1 MLQRNATLVQ
11 KFGMLLMALSIIG
24 LLYIYLPFVK
34 LFLFPVNIVNDINR
48 HGYFIEIPKINA
60 YAPIVIDVD
69 PWKKSEYLEKLKTGV
84 AHAKG
89 TALPGDTGTSF
100 LFAHRSDVPWNITSY
115 NTAFFLLGR
124 VKKGDEV
131 VIYRDNEKIFFKVS
145 ATQIVAPDEV
155 SFLRALSA
163 DQLVL
168 QTCCPVGTDFKRL
181 LVFAKRII

>member
-100 LFAHRSDVPWNITSY
+100 LFAHSSDVPWNITSY

-124 VKKGDEV
+124 LKLGDEV
-131 VIYRDNEKIFFKVS
+131 VIYRDNEKVDYRVTETRIVS
-145 ATQIVAPDEV
+145 PTQA
-155 SFLRALSA
+155 SFLEDLSV
-163 DQLVL
+163 DQLIL
-168 QTCCPVGTDFKRL
+168 QTCWPVGTDYKRL
-181 LVFAKRII
+181 LIFAERI